1 MKVHIKKLYET
12 AIIPKYQTN
21 GSVGFDLSSNEEW
34 IIAPKETKVVM
45 TGLSVAIPNGYEMQV
60 RPRSGMT
67 VRTKLRVHLGT
78 IDSDYRGEIGIIVEN
93 VGEDYIRISNGERIA
108 QGVISP
114 IERVV
119 FIEADELDE
128 TKRGYGGFG
137 STGVKSELSD
147 LIKQVLK

>member
-1 MKVHIKKLYET
+1 MIQVKKLND
-12 AIIPKYQTN
+12 AAMIPKYQTN
-21 GSVGFDLSSNEEW
+21 GSVGFDLSSVEEW

-45 TGLSVAIPNGYEMQV
+45 TGLSFAIPAGFEMQV

-93 VGEDYIRISNGERIA
+93 VGDDYIRVSQGDRIA

-114 IERVV
+114 IKRVEFV
-119 FIEADELDE
+119 EVDQLD
-128 TKRGYGGFG
+128 TTGRGVGGFG
-137 STGVKSELSD
+137 STGLSE
-147 LIKQVLK
+147 LIKQVIR